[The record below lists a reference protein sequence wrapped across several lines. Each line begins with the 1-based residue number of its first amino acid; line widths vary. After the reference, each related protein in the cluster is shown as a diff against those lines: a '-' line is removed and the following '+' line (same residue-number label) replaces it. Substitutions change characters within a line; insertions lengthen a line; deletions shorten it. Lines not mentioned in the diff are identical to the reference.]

1 MQEVE
6 VNKIYPQLTKAYQS
20 KKRFCVQQGG
30 TRSGKSYNILLWLIF
45 WYCHKFNGRLITIT
59 RNTSPTLRNTIMRD
73 FFEILENTGKYQERY
88 HNKTNWEYKLFGN
101 TVQFLAVDSGQKIRG
116 GKRDVLFINEANEIS
131 LDAYRQL
138 DFRTKEFIIMDY
150 NPSEAYHWIYD
161 LIIDDPDCAFHKT
174 TYLDNPWLPEAQVK
188 VIEKLMETD
197 EAYWKI
203 YGLGERAEVGNLV
216 FPSHSTT
223 DYIPPDADFVGYGMD
238 FGYSVDPTALIKVYS
253 RGDDLYFKE
262 VFYRNK
268 MSGDSICEMLME
280 NEVDRHHIIYADQAD
295 PRLVD
300 HIKGRGFNIIGVGK
314 GRDSIRGGIDLL
326 KRKKLYIHESSSN
339 LVSEFRMYKWKEDRN
354 GKATQDPIDG
364 WNHGIDAIRY
374 WALGAL
380 KRANYG
386 RYKFA

>member
-1 MQEVE
+1 
-6 VNKIYPQLTKAYQS
+6 
-20 KKRFCVQQGG
+20 
-30 TRSGKSYNILLWLIF
+30 
-45 WYCHKFNGRLITIT
+45 
-59 RNTSPTLRNTIMRD
+59 
-73 FFEILENTGKYQERY
+73 
-88 HNKTNWEYKLFGN
+88 
-101 TVQFLAVDSGQKIRG
+101 
-116 GKRDVLFINEANEIS
+116 
-131 LDAYRQL
+131 
-138 DFRTKEFIIMDY
+138 
-150 NPSEAYHWIYD
+150 
-161 LIIDDPDCAFHKT
+161 
-174 TYLDNPWLPEAQVK
+174 
-188 VIEKLMETD
+188 
-197 EAYWKI
+197 
-203 YGLGERAEVGNLV
+203 
-216 FPSHSTT
+216 
-223 DYIPPDADFVGYGMD
+223 MD

-386 RYKFA
+386 RYKFG